1 MQIQMKASPAEE
13 MCVCMG
19 AQAHTDQTAV
29 AVVAN
34 LHFQSIIL
42 YFPHIMSFGLVP
54 VKERKRNNSV
64 VKSSVSVRE
73 I

>member
-34 LHFQSIIL
+34 LHFPNLSKYNSVFSSHYVFWIG
-42 YFPHIMSFGLVP
+42 PC
-54 VKERKRNNSV
+54 ERK
-64 VKSSVSVRE
+64 KKK
-73 I
+73 